1 MDTNT
6 KEQKKKRLRILA
18 LFTAIYFC
26 AAGLLLWLVWDA
38 WQRQAVTEGGVS
50 RGFATEAL
58 QAGDVLTQ
66 SFQPGMDFVQEIT
79 LDVSHWPQDASAAV
93 EVTLLRGCDTLCQRR
108 LTAADYA
115 DGSLR
120 CAIDPPTAARG
131 GELAVAITGADL
143 SLWGGDTIAAGRFDV
158 ADQQAGTLT
167 LNGQTLSGRL
177 VMTVRGYN
185 QYHVL
190 RYYWPVALALYAAGL
205 IFLSI
210 QLRRPR
216 SLLVILSQTIKRY
229 KYLLKQLVGRDFR
242 VKYQA
247 SVLGVLWSFLNPML
261 MAFVYYFVFST
272 IFKSA
277 IDHFIV
283 YLMSGIILFNYFSE
297 STSLSLISVV
307 GNAPL
312 ITKVYIP
319 KYIFPV
325 TKALSSAINLAISFI
340 PLFALMLFTGVPFH
354 KSLLLIPLLLFFLI
368 GFAIGVGLILSAMYV
383 FFRDVGF
390 LWSVLISI
398 WNFLTPIFYPV
409 SIIPD
414 KYMPFYQLNPMY
426 QILSFAR
433 SIILNGVSPAPQAY
447 LFCLL
452 WSMGTLA
459 VGLAVYYKSQDK
471 FCLYL

>member
-1 MDTNT
+1 M
-6 KEQKKKRLRILA
+6 
-18 LFTAIYFC
+18 C
-26 AAGLLLWLVWDA
+26 
-38 WQRQAVTEGGVS
+38 
-50 RGFATEAL
+50 
-58 QAGDVLTQ
+58 
-66 SFQPGMDFVQEIT
+66 
-79 LDVSHWPQDASAAV
+79 
-93 EVTLLRGCDTLCQRR
+93 
-108 LTAADYA
+108 
-115 DGSLR
+115 
-120 CAIDPPTAARG
+120 CAIIGPWRWRC
-131 GELAVAITGADL
+131 IC
-143 SLWGGDTIAAGRFDV
+143 
-158 ADQQAGTLT
+158 
-167 LNGQTLSGRL
+167 
-177 VMTVRGYN
+177 
-185 QYHVL
+185 
-190 RYYWPVALALYAAGL
+190 
-205 IFLSI
+205 
-210 QLRRPR
+210 

-354 KSLLLIPLLLFFLI
+354 KSLLLIPLLLFFLV
-368 GFAIGVGLILSAMYV
+368 GFATGVGLILSAMYV